1 MYRQLLYCYKF
12 NPEKLKLNRDR
23 KMLFGIIS
31 RVTLKMYIKQKTGR
45 LLKSIEVK
53 DFNAWY
59 VCMDIYNVTLIV
71 LL

>member
-1 MYRQLLYCYKF
+1 
-12 NPEKLKLNRDR
+12 
-23 KMLFGIIS
+23 MLFGIIS